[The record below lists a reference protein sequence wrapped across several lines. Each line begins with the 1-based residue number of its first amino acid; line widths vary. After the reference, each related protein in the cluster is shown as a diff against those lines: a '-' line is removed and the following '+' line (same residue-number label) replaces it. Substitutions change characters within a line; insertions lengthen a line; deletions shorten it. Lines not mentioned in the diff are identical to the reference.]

1 MGYISLY
8 DFYSKIIPINE
19 FIIQASEVSGQG
31 KNEYTRYSIGL
42 NFNILYLSNRQKL
55 NIQLGNHQYLILCC
69 FNYDTD
75 KRRRGA
81 DKINRRVIHNNLF
94 KNDIKNCKIPY
105 INYINMLSK
114 YKFIISPEGN
124 GIDCHRHYEA
134 ILCGCIPII
143 EYNKDI
149 EKKYEELPVLYTKD
163 YSEITPQYLNQI
175 YKKMLFKRYNYSKI
189 MLSYYSQNERNEI
202 REKGNY
208 WCNFFLNKNAYT

>member
-1 MGYISLY
+1 MVYISLY
-8 DFYSKIIPINE
+8 DFYNKIIPINE
-19 FIIQASEVSGQG
+19 FIIQASEISGND
-31 KNEYTRYSIGL
+31 KNEKTRYSIGL
-42 NFNILYLSNRQKL
+42 SFSIL
-55 NIQLGNHQYLILCC
+55 NISNKEKLDIQIGSHQNLLFSS

-75 KRRRGA
+75 RKRRGGE
-81 DKINRRVIHNNLF
+81 KINRRIIHNNLF
-94 KNDIKNCKIPY
+94 KNGIKNYKIPY
-105 INYINMLSK
+105 IDYINMLSK

-149 EKKYEELPVLYTKD
+149 EKKYDGLPVLYTTD

-175 YKKMLFKRYNYSKI
+175 YKKMLFKKYNYSKL
-189 MLSYYSQNERNEI
+189 MVSYYSLSERNEI

-208 WCNFFLNKNAYT
+208 WSNFFVKKKPYF